1 MQKLKEELGEN
12 TITAACDL
20 SKTDDINKIFQICK
34 ENQCKLNG
42 LVHCAG
48 IAGLSGVRAFDSE
61 EAMNMM
67 QVNTFS
73 FVELCKRFA
82 SKRNSYDESGI
93 VAISSI
99 SSILNDPGMILYS
112 MSKSALNSAV
122 KTMSKEFMKRKIRVN
137 GILPANVKTQM
148 FLGGEDTLDF
158 FLHGKTPQAGNKHI
172 LITEQVSYLAE
183 FLLSDNAKYITG
195 ECIVMSGGMTY

>member
-1 MQKLKEELGEN
+1 MNKDTVKGKNILITGATSGIGKTIARQFAGEGARVVLVGRRQEILQKLKEELGEN

-67 QVNTFS
+67 QVNTF
-73 FVELCKRFA
+73 
-82 SKRNSYDESGI
+82 
-93 VAISSI
+93 
-99 SSILNDPGMILYS
+99 
-112 MSKSALNSAV
+112 
-122 KTMSKEFMKRKIRVN
+122 
-137 GILPANVKTQM
+137 
-148 FLGGEDTLDF
+148 
-158 FLHGKTPQAGNKHI
+158 
-172 LITEQVSYLAE
+172 
-183 FLLSDNAKYITG
+183 
-195 ECIVMSGGMTY
+195 